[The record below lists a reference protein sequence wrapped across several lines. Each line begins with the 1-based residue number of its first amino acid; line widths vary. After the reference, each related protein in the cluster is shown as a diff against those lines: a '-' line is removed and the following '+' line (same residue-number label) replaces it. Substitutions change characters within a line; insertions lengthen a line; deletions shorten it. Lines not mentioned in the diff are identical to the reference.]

1 MEPFAMPAPGPRNYL
16 LAIDGSVHANRAAE
30 YVARRAAKLGPCQ
43 VHLVDVHAVLVP
55 GAVDHRDLLAEAEVE
70 TAVARRLLDAAG
82 IAYQFHAEFGDPAN
96 RIVERARSGAC
107 QEVVVGSRGMG
118 ALGNL
123 ALGSV
128 AYKIVHLSTVPVTV
142 VPNPFGAAGLDLEDG
157 EGVHR
162 ILLAVDGS
170 EPSAKAVEYVCALR
184 QSAVPVQVRLLN
196 VQIFMAS
203 GNVRRFI
210 SQEAIDAYCQAEG
223 EAALTPARKA
233 LQAAGLSCDEVV
245 VTGHVAQT
253 IVKEAMQS
261 GCTRIVMGTR
271 GHGAIAN
278 IFVGSS
284 ALQVMHLSEIPV
296 TMVK

>member
-1 MEPFAMPAPGPRNYL
+1 MIGPRPRKYL
-16 LAIDGSVHANRAAE
+16 IATDGSVHATRAAE
-30 YVARRAAKLGPCQ
+30 YIARRAAKLGPCE
-43 VHLVDVHAVLVP
+43 VHLLHVH
-55 GAVDHRDLLAEAEVE
+55 
-70 TAVARRLLDAAG
+70 TAVIAGSPEHQDLALRAATHTASARAMLDAAG
-82 IAYQFHAEFGDPAN
+82 VACQVHGELGDPVR
-96 RIVERARSGAC
+96 RILEQVHAQNC
-107 QEVVVGSRGMG
+107 DEVVAGSRGMG

-142 VPNPFGAAGLDLEDG
+142 VPNPFGAAALDLEDA
-157 EGVHR
+157 EDVHR

-170 EPSAKAVEYVCALR
+170 EPSARAVEYVCALR

-203 GNVRRFI
+203 ANVRRFI
-210 SQEAIDAYCQAEG
+210 SQEDIDAYCQAEG
-223 EAALTPARKA
+223 ETALAPARKA
-233 LQAAGLSCDEVV
+233 LQAAGLYGDELV
-245 VTGHVAQT
+245 VTGHVART

-278 IFVGSS
+278 ILVGSS
-284 ALQVMHLSEIPV
+284 ALQVIHLSEIPV
-296 TMVK
+296 TLVK

>member
-1 MEPFAMPAPGPRNYL
+1 MIGPRPRKYL
-16 LAIDGSVHANRAAE
+16 LATDGSVHATRAAE
-30 YVARRAAKLGPCQ
+30 YIARRAAKLGPCEVHLLHVHTAVIAGSPEHQDLALRAATQTASARAMLAGVACQ
-43 VHLVDVHAVLVP
+43 VHGELGDPVRRILEQVHAQNC
-55 GAVDHRDLLAEAEVE
+55 D
-70 TAVARRLLDAAG
+70 
-82 IAYQFHAEFGDPAN
+82 
-96 RIVERARSGAC
+96 
-107 QEVVVGSRGMG
+107 EVVAGSRGMG

-142 VPNPFGAAGLDLEDG
+142 VPNPFGAAALDFEDG
-157 EGVHR
+157 EDVHR

-170 EPSAKAVEYVCALR
+170 EPSARAVEYVCALR
-184 QSAVPVQVRLLN
+184 QSAVPVHVRLLN

-203 GNVRRFI
+203 SNVRRFI

-223 EAALTPARKA
+223 ETALAPARKA
-233 LQAAGLSCDEVV
+233 LQAAGLSCDELV
-245 VTGHVAQT
+245 VTGHVART

-278 IFVGSS
+278 ILVGSS
-284 ALQVMHLSEIPV
+284 ALQVIHLSEIPV
-296 TMVK
+296 TLVK

>member
-1 MEPFAMPAPGPRNYL
+1 MPAPNPRHYL
-16 LAIDGSVHANRAAE
+16 LAVDGSVHANRAAE
-30 YVARRAAKLGPCQ
+30 YVTRRAARLGPCE
-43 VHLVDVHAVLVP
+43 VDLVAVHAVRVP
-55 GAVDHRDLLAEAEVE
+55 GAEDHGDLLTEAGGE
-70 TAVARRLLDAAG
+70 TAVARRLLDGAG

-96 RIVERARSGAC
+96 RIVERARFGAC

-118 ALGNL
+118 ALENL

-128 AYKIVHLSTVPVTV
+128 AYKIVHLSPVPVTV
-142 VPNPFGAAGLDLEDG
+142 VPNPFGAGGLDLEDG

-170 EPSAKAVEYVCALR
+170 EPSAKAVDYVCALR

-196 VQIFMAS
+196 VQIFLAS
-203 GNVRRFI
+203 GNVQRFI
-210 SQEAIDAYCQAEG
+210 SKEAIDAYWRAEG
-223 EAALTPARKA
+223 EAALAPAKKA
-233 LQAAGLSCDEVV
+233 LQVAGISCDELVV
-245 VTGHVAQT
+245 NGHVAQN
-253 IVKEAMQS
+253 IVKESMQS

-284 ALQVMHLSEIPV
+284 ALQVMHLSELPV
-296 TMVK
+296 TLVK

>member
-1 MEPFAMPAPGPRNYL
+1 MPAPGLRHYL

-30 YVARRAAKLGPCQ
+30 YVTRRAARLGPCQ
-43 VHLVDVHAVLVP
+43 VDLVVVHAVLVP
-55 GAVDHRDLLAEAEVE
+55 GAVDHRDLLAAAGGE

-82 IAYQFHAEFGDPAN
+82 IAYQFCPESGDPAN
-96 RIVERARSGAC
+96 RILERVHSGAC

-142 VPNPFGAAGLDLEDG
+142 VPNPFGAAALDLEDG
-157 EGVHR
+157 EDVHR

-170 EPSAKAVEYVCALR
+170 ESSARAVEYVCALR

-203 GNVRRFI
+203 ANVRRFI
-210 SQEAIDAYCQAEG
+210 SQEDIDAYCQTEG
-223 EAALTPARKA
+223 ETALAPARKA
-233 LQAAGLSCDEVV
+233 LQAAGLYGDELVV
-245 VTGHVAQT
+245 IGHVART

-278 IFVGSS
+278 ILVGSS
-284 ALQVMHLSEIPV
+284 ALQVIHLSEIPV
-296 TMVK
+296 TLVK

>member
-1 MEPFAMPAPGPRNYL
+1 MIVPRPRKFL
-16 LAIDGSVHANRAAE
+16 LATDGSVHANRAAE
-30 YVARRAAKLGPCQ
+30 YVARRAAKLGPCEVHLLHVQTVVVAGVQEHQDLALQTATQTAAACALLESAGVACQ
-43 VHLVDVHAVLVP
+43 VHGELGDPVRCILEQVHARNC
-55 GAVDHRDLLAEAEVE
+55 D
-70 TAVARRLLDAAG
+70 
-82 IAYQFHAEFGDPAN
+82 
-96 RIVERARSGAC
+96 
-107 QEVVVGSRGMG
+107 EVVVGSRGMS
-118 ALGNL
+118 ALGSL
-123 ALGSV
+123 VVGSV
-128 AYKIVHLSTVPVTV
+128 AYKLVHLSPVPVTV
-142 VPNPFGAAGLDLEDG
+142 VPNPFGAPALDLEDG
-157 EGVHR
+157 EDVHR

-184 QSAVPVQVRLLN
+184 QSAVPAQVRLLN

-203 GNVRRFI
+203 GNVRHFI

-233 LQAAGLSCDEVV
+233 LQAAGMSCDELV
-245 VTGHVAQT
+245 VTGHVARA

-278 IFVGSS
+278 VFVGSS
-284 ALQVMHLSEIPV
+284 ALQVMHLSEMPV